1 MNKYQEA
8 LNRIFYELNRSPN
21 DEQLFSEKEQFEDRR
36 TVQKLVDRATPKQPL
51 NRYTYNTDGGEKVEN
66 GECPHCHK
74 AIVRTMDI
82 ESSFCDHCGQSLEW
96 EDGDSK

>member
-8 LNRIFYELNRSPN
+8 LEIVKHYYVSNEAPKSIALLQE
-21 DEQLFSEKEQFEDRR
+21 
-36 TVQKLVDRATPKQPL
+36 LVDRATPKQPL

-74 AIVRTMDI
+74 AMVRTMDI

-96 EDGDSK
+96 EQGEKK